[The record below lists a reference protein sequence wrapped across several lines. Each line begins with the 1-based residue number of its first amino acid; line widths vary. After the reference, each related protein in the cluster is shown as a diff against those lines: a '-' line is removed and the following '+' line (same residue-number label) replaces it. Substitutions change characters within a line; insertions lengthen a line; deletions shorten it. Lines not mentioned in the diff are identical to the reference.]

1 MYIRRRW
8 SRTSVQWQI
17 YIKCLPLGKVT
28 GKCSSGHC
36 PWNDIYICRFA
47 HIVQDFVLGVKNI
60 YIYRYIHINFF
71 GRLLL
76 RMCIDILQM
85 WLLVSS
91 IHFLVNH
98 VVILLAI
105 NQSNNQTN
113 YLSIYLSTC
122 LSISLSMHLS
132 IYQCIYLSIYLS
144 I

>member
-1 MYIRRRW
+1 MRKKIDLLSKKTWIYINTVLRYVRRVLYMYIRRRW

-17 YIKCLPLGKVT
+17 DIKSLPLGKVT

-60 YIYRYIHINFF
+60 YTYKYIHINFF

-98 VVILLAI
+98 VVISQLVNL
-105 NQSNNQTN
+105 SN
-113 YLSIYLSTC
+113 YLYI
-122 LSISLSMHLS
+122 
-132 IYQCIYLSIYLS
+132 
-144 I
+144 